1 MKNFHLSLTRHLCIL
16 MIIWGQ
22 FMSANAQTP
31 ITFTANDSVLRYN
44 KVFRFGVNLG
54 YYPPWTTEQLGGL
67 AAGDPTLGL
76 KGVGANT
83 ARPGLEEFLLETY
96 GYDALIPT
104 FESLYQRGIRDMNV
118 IIGGPSDAHRD
129 YAYHCPSKRS
139 DLFAN
144 LYEPIWDGGLNG
156 TPVNENNYYALYLW
170 KAVNK
175 YKKYARIWEVVNEPD
190 FDFAGIQWQGD
201 YLPNFGW
208 WTQNPNPCDYQLHA
222 PIQQYVRMLRIS
234 WEVIKTADPTAYVEI
249 GALGYPHFLDAVM
262 RNTDNPDNGLVTA
275 QYPQKGG
282 AYFDVMGFHTYPHID
297 GSLWT
302 YNPGNGGITGF
313 HRSSDGAIDSGVI
326 KKKIWFQRVLDKY
339 GYDGITFKKK
349 NWTVTEF
356 NLPRRVFTS
365 NNYIGSE
372 EIQRN
377 SVVKAAVTAYQQ
389 DFMQLH
395 VYSLGDEKYAYEATY
410 EFDLM
415 GFYKKLRAATP
426 PAGVE
431 VNSMGVAYKTMS
443 DAVSGSVFDS
453 ARTRAMNLPSNIGG
467 GAFRFTSDNRY
478 VYILWAKAVNDY
490 SEDVFATYSFP
501 TSFGI
506 SSLQKREWFY
516 SQNNSGSTISPTNIS
531 LTGAPIYLASSFVI
545 PIELVE
551 FSGKRVNHV
560 SQLTWQTATEINSS
574 NFDIERSDDA
584 QKFSSIGQVKAKGNS
599 GTPQYYSFLDDK
611 KVNGTVYYRLK
622 ANDLDGKMTYS
633 KTIALSDAYTEK
645 TRVFPNPF
653 GKKLS
658 IQLNESGNLEDFDL
672 TLTDVSGR
680 TVLQQ
685 KAQTAIE
692 WSTDQLPSGIYFLK
706 IAGKNSVETQKL
718 VKY

>member
-16 MIIWGQ
+16 MIILGQ
-22 FMSANAQTP
+22 FTSANAQTP
-31 ITFTANDSVLRYN
+31 ITFTAKDSVLRYD

-67 AAGDPTLGL
+67 AAGDPALGL

-144 LYEPIWDGGLNG
+144 LYEPIWDGGANG

-170 KAVNK
+170 KTVNK

-234 WEVIKTADPTAYVEI
+234 WEVIKTADPTAFVEI

-262 RNTDNPDNGLVTA
+262 RNTDNPNNGEVTA

-302 YNPGNGGITGF
+302 YNPGNGQISGF
-313 HRSSDGAIDSGVI
+313 HRSSDGAIDSGVV

-339 GYDGITFKKK
+339 GYDGVTYKKK

-426 PAGVE
+426 PANVE

-443 DAVSGSVFDS
+443 DAVSGSVFDT

-478 VYILWAKAVNDY
+478 VYILWAKALNDY

-531 LTGAPIYLASSFVI
+531 LTGAPIYLATNFVI
-545 PIELVE
+545 PIELVS
-551 FSGKRVNHV
+551 FSGKRTNHV
-560 SQLTWQTATEINSS
+560 SQLKWETATEINSS
-574 NFDIERSDDA
+574 NFEIERSEDA
-584 QKFSSIGQVKAKGNS
+584 QKFWSIGQVKAKGNS

-622 ANDLDGKMTYS
+622 ANDLDGKITYS
-633 KTIALSDAYTEK
+633 KVVALSDEYVEK

-680 TVLQQ
+680 TVMQQ
-685 KAQTAIE
+685 KTQTAVE
-692 WSTDQLPSGIYFLK
+692 WSTDNLPAGVYFLK
-706 IAGKNSVETQKL
+706 IAGRGNVEVQK
-718 VKY
+718 VIKY